1 MNNINKEDY
10 IFVYHIGTNKY
21 ITNLMETA
29 KKKLNL
35 EINYFH
41 LNNQSSVTN
50 FLFSL
55 INSKAVISNSFHGT
69 IFSILFNKPF
79 ISIYSKG
86 RKKRF
91 NTLSYLFNISER
103 LLMLGQKPN
112 LDLLK
117 QPLNINYELLNMHKQ
132 KSINFLKKNLNKNY
146 FIYNLFNA
154 FIYYF
159 IH

>member
-69 IFSILFNKPF
+69 IFSILLTNLLFQFTQKEEKKD
-79 ISIYSKG
+79 SILYLIYL
-86 RKKRF
+86 
-91 NTLSYLFNISER
+91 TLVRDY
-103 LLMLGQKPN
+103 
-112 LDLLK
+112 
-117 QPLNINYELLNMHKQ
+117 
-132 KSINFLKKNLNKNY
+132 
-146 FIYNLFNA
+146 
-154 FIYYF
+154 
-159 IH
+159 